1 MLLVIL
7 LRLLVLEAWCSRE
20 QWVLLGCYSCRK
32 FIVKQYDG
40 QYLWHGNWD
49 ALKGS
54 VTYPYSQ
61 DGAWPR
67 LKELEIR
74 YLIRDLTIV
83 DI

>member
-1 MLLVIL
+1 MT
-7 LRLLVLEAWCSRE
+7 
-20 QWVLLGCYSCRK
+20 
-32 FIVKQYDG
+32 
-40 QYLWHGNWD
+40 GNIGGTVVGMP
-49 ALKGS
+49 LKDS

-61 DGAWPR
+61 DGAWLR